1 MAPPRKVK
9 SESAWIR
16 IIPSSAHHTGTI
28 LRVMSPAD
36 ATALNE
42 SETKYFLSKL
52 WKNPEGYTY
61 DAVARATVMAPGQH
75 YLIRATRQQ

>member
-1 MAPPRKVK
+1 
-9 SESAWIR
+9 
-16 IIPSSAHHTGTI
+16 
-28 LRVMSPAD
+28 MSPAD

>member
-1 MAPPRKVK
+1 
-9 SESAWIR
+9 
-16 IIPSSAHHTGTI
+16 
-28 LRVMSPAD
+28 MSPAD

-61 DAVARATVMAPGQH
+61 DAVATATVMAPGQH